1 MKLYKN
7 LYKYFTLLFILI
19 TFVEFVIFLIKESNY
34 YGMYYIFINL
44 FIIFNLILININYK
58 KGNKKIRLSKS
69 IINLIV
75 CCFNNFFLLN
85 VLNNI
90 YKYVDFS
97 KNYIASISV
106 FKIIKFIILLI
117 LVILCILDLYKIDIC
132 DYKVYKH
139 NK

>member
-7 LYKYFTLLFILI
+7 IYKYLSLLFILI
-19 TFVEFVIFLIKESNY
+19 TFVEFVVFLVKESNY

-58 KGNKKIRLSKS
+58 KGSKKIRLSKS
-69 IINLIV
+69 IINLFV

-90 YKYVDFS
+90 YKYIDFS
-97 KNYIASISV
+97 KNYMSSIGV

-117 LVILCILDLYKIDIC
+117 LVISCILDLYKIDIC
-132 DYKVYKH
+132 NYKVYKH

>member
-7 LYKYFTLLFILI
+7 IYKYLSLLFILI
-19 TFVEFVIFLIKESNY
+19 TFVEFVVFLVKESNY

-69 IINLIV
+69 IINLFV

-90 YKYVDFS
+90 YKYIDFS
-97 KNYIASISV
+97 KNYMGSIGV

-117 LVILCILDLYKIDIC
+117 LVISCILDLYKIDIC
-132 DYKVYKH
+132 NYKVYKH

>member
-7 LYKYFTLLFILI
+7 IYKYLSLLFILI
-19 TFVEFVIFLIKESNY
+19 TFVEFVVFLVKESNY

-58 KGNKKIRLSKS
+58 KGSKKIRLSKS
-69 IINLIV
+69 IINLFV

-90 YKYVDFS
+90 YKYIDFS
-97 KNYIASISV
+97 KNYMASIGV

-117 LVILCILDLYKIDIC
+117 LVISCILDLYKIDIC
-132 DYKVYKH
+132 NYKVYKH